1 MIAALPRSFE
11 SKLYIFNQDGRIA
24 EGLPVELDGIFAA
37 EPLMFT
43 QKDGKDCVALVN
55 EEGRFSIHSLSEDC
69 AELTAAELYAV
80 CKTTPAYSYTAKA
93 FFVVSADG
101 RLFKISDTGE
111 VIDSLPLKTGKAD
124 DYTVCT
130 LDLDRDGNDEVL
142 VSGGGNAVYAYTSG
156 LAPVDGFP
164 IAGTGRPYLFDIDGD
179 KAPELITYGVDRK
192 LHAYRGGRLR

>member
-1 MIAALPRSFE
+1 
-11 SKLYIFNQDGRIA
+11 
-24 EGLPVELDGIFAA
+24 
-37 EPLMFT
+37 MFT

-55 EEGRFSIHSLSEDC
+55 EEGRFSIRSLSEDC
-69 AELTAAELYAV
+69 AELTAADLYAV
-80 CKTTPAYSYTAKA
+80 CKTTPAYSYTARA

-130 LDLDRDGNDEVL
+130 LDLDRDGSDEVL
-142 VSGGGNAVYAYTSG
+142 VSGGGNA
-156 LAPVDGFP
+156 VDGFP

-179 KAPELITYGVDRK
+179 NAPELITYGVDRK